1 MRRDPARTAATAAV
15 LLLAVLLGG
24 CADPA
29 DDPRVSGGPRASGTP
44 GGGGMRYCPGPEEP
58 PLPTPVPCVSQDP
71 AQKYAEN
78 HAYRREQELT
88 AEERAGAREKADAL
102 GRALKGL
109 VGKPGGE
116 ADVRAAAAAALGLA
130 PGDLEYRQGA
140 SGKVLRNVLVGG
152 GRGKVCVN
160 GGIGDTGDV
169 TAEVAGRTMDGT
181 CLPGL
186 GGH

>member
-1 MRRDPARTAATAAV
+1 MTRRLSAPSRAAAAA
-15 LLLAVLLGG
+15 LLLAVLAAG

-29 DDPRVSGGPRASGTP
+29 DDPRASASGAP
-44 GGGGMRYCPGPEEP
+44 GGGMRYCPSPGEP
-58 PLPTPVPCVSQDP
+58 PSDPSLPCISQDP

-78 HAYRREQELT
+78 HAYRKEMEIGE
-88 AEERAGAREKADAL
+88 EERAGARGKADAL
-102 GRALKGL
+102 AEALKGL
-109 VGKPGGE
+109 AGKPVGE
-116 ADVRAAAAAALGLA
+116 TEVRAAAAAALGLG
-130 PGDLEYRQGA
+130 PNDVEYRQGTP
-140 SGKVLRNVLVGG
+140 GKVLRDVLVGG

-160 GGIGDTGDV
+160 GQIDSRGNA